1 MHSANHV
8 MKTQLQQHESLVT
21 KSTTLKANLNSDLKA
36 LDAGSVITES
46 SETKS
51 DMHDTS
57 NSSRTYITHVVD
69 ANIRPHLLK
78 AELVKSKEIVEKETY
93 NELSR
98 RDARKM
104 TQDPKPGFLVIKGYG
119 STSAHCTPYACTPNL
134 DTLYMSSPVSM
145 CSGGMSNDSSCIF
158 LMRMFN
164 LMNGVGDLVWADTDW
179 KGKPSLRATELF
191 WNTLTYDAKTG
202 VYITSLPEIT
212 PFISLQLRV
221 ARLEQEMSEVKKTD
235 HSADVLASIKSQVPT
250 VVDKYLG
257 TKLDDALLKILERHT
272 ADLIEKYSALPG
284 LESIKNQES
293 EKSPKEIIIIKREQ
307 GERNRFITY
316 SSGQQGQ
323 DAYEIWKLQSRV
335 KTTERACS
343 VMMKKT
349 DDDDEGPSAGIKPD
363 SAPWKDDTKVQR
375 MKPRESDASASI
387 QTSCYYLNWMA
398 DTRDDVVNSLMHM
411 LPNNIQIT
419 NSSLMHMLNLN
430 PSPHK
435 EDSLESKIMSND
447 NHGTEAQIEGTGKI
461 LGFLMSPQSS
471 SRAQV
476 KGTGFQARGS

>member
-57 NSSRTYITHVVD
+57 NSSRTYITMLGCKYQTVNDQV
-69 ANIRPHLLK
+69 HLLW
-78 AELVKSKEIVEKETY
+78 
-93 NELSR
+93 
-98 RDARKM
+98 DARKM

-179 KGKPSLRATELF
+179 KGKPSLRATKLF

-212 PFISLQLRV
+212 PFIPLQLRV
-221 ARLEQEMSEVKKTD
+221 ARLEQEMSEVMKT
-235 HSADVLASIKSQVPT
+235 
-250 VVDKYLG
+250 
-257 TKLDDALLKILERHT
+257 
-272 ADLIEKYSALPG
+272 
-284 LESIKNQES
+284 ESLCDMK
-293 EKSPKEIIIIKREQ
+293 
-307 GERNRFITY
+307 
-316 SSGQQGQ
+316 

-398 DTRDDVVNSLMHM
+398 DTRDVVVNSLMHM